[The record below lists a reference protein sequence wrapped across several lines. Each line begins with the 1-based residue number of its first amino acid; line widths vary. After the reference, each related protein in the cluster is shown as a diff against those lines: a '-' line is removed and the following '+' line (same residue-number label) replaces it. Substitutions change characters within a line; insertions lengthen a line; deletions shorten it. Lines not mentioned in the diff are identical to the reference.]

1 MKAFLI
7 SSIFITFALLA
18 SCDRND
24 IIDGLLSGTDSTSYN
39 FYITKIADHP
49 SVGSPLDSLSEDQ
62 YVIDT
67 THNYYDVRLPLQKDT
82 AFVKHDSLICVK
94 TFENADI
101 RKYNIVNAFA
111 GGRFWVWL
119 KTVPLQAELTIY
131 GSGVPIIKSER
142 GILLPA
148 R

>member
-1 MKAFLI
+1 MKTFLI
-7 SSIFITFALLA
+7 SSIFITFTLLA
-18 SCDRND
+18 GCDRKD
-24 IIDGLLSGTDSTSYN
+24 IIDGLLSGTDSTSYY
-39 FYITKIADHP
+39 FYVTKIADHP
-49 SVGSPLDSLSEDQ
+49 SVGSPLDSLREDQ
-62 YVIDT
+62 YIIDS
-67 THNYYDVRLPLQKDT
+67 THSYYDVRFSLQKDT

-94 TFENADI
+94 VFESADM

-119 KTVPLQAELTIY
+119 RAVPLQAELTIY

-142 GILLPA
+142 GILLPS